1 MVYPAIPGLVKVEQ
15 LDLETITSLASSGL
29 DLLIQ
34 LRLRLIEVL

>member
-1 MVYPAIPGLVKVEQ
+1 MVYAAIPGLVKVEQ
-15 LDLETITSLASSGL
+15 LSLEFFTSLASSGL